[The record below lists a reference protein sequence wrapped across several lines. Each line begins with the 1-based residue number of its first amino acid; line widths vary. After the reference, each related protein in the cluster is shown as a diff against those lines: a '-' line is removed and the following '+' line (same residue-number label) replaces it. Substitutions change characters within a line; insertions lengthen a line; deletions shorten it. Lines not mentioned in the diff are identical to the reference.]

1 MCSQVS
7 WYIFVYVT
15 PQQTLTE
22 RNKCVLLISFAWKHL
37 VQQVIHSIKLIQL
50 DICKSA
56 EFCIG
61 QKSIIVQNMRYIF
74 CVHKLPSSSHLCQ
87 SFAQNVIWN
96 MSSYRERRS
105 IAQYKGLGIT
115 MSLLHSPEQ

>member
-1 MCSQVS
+1 MCSQLS
-7 WYIFVYVT
+7 WYISVYVT
-15 PQQTLTE
+15 LQQTLVE
-22 RNKCVLLISFAWKHL
+22 ANECVLLPSFAWKHL
-37 VQQVIHSIKLIQL
+37 VEQIIHSINLIQL

-61 QKSIIVQNMRYIF
+61 QKSIIVQNMRYIY
-74 CVHKLPSSSHLCQ
+74 CVHKLPSSSHLRQ

-105 IAQYKGLGIT
+105 IAQYKRLGIT